1 LLYFF
6 YNKGILVGIG
16 KVLLMLVLRG
26 GCEMGEKRTFGQVFK
41 EKRMALGMTLREFCE
56 KHELDPGNISKL
68 ERDRVKPP
76 KEEKLKEYAKYL
88 ELEKG
93 SDAWYEFFD
102 LAVAATGQLPKE
114 LLEKDLVEK
123 LPILLRTLRGN
134 KLTEEQME
142 DFIKYLK
149 ENI

>member
-1 LLYFF
+1 
-6 YNKGILVGIG
+6 
-16 KVLLMLVLRG
+16 
-26 GCEMGEKRTFGQVFK
+26 
-41 EKRMALGMTLREFCE
+41 
-56 KHELDPGNISKL
+56 
-68 ERDRVKPP
+68 
-76 KEEKLKEYAKYL
+76 L